1 MLSQFRYFSG
11 TIYQNINISRLL
23 KTAKLIPLRF
33 VNITESQW
41 YLLLLAI
48 SLEPLQLNHH
58 INIQDFESNNDLQVF
73 HYEELVTDYNEYQY
87 Q

>member
-1 MLSQFRYFSG
+1 MPLFKVGSV
-11 TIYQNINISRLL
+11 NISRLL

-58 INIQDFESNNDLQVF
+58 INIQDFEPNNDLQVF

>member
-1 MLSQFRYFSG
+1 M
-11 TIYQNINISRLL
+11 SRLL